1 MSVTAYERPLLVV
14 AERKANIT
22 EAEKG
27 SKGGHFC
34 RCCDS
39 EIVLTASSQQRIA
52 SRSNSTLLCVQ
63 CFRSDPVL
71 TSKLWMNEL
80 AG

>member
-27 SKGGHFC
+27 SKGGYSC
-34 RCCDS
+34 RCCNS

-52 SRSNSTLLCVQ
+52 SRPDNTLLCVQ
-63 CFRSDPVL
+63 CFRRDPVL
-71 TSKLWMNEL
+71 TWKLWMKEF